1 MEGIVVIDQ
10 INNSK
15 LYCVLRIFYL
25 LWLIES
31 KKPTTKDL
39 NRYVARKFASDWED
53 IGIELGLDLD
63 VLKII
68 ARDNPQRSEAC
79 LRETLDKWLKLNTDA
94 TWEILEVA
102 LTNVNRTK
110 LGLEPVDD
118 IYGEVMY

>member
-10 INNSK
+10 IKNSK
-15 LYCVLRIFYL
+15 LYCVLHVFYL

-94 TWEILEVA
+94 TWETLEVA
-102 LTNVNRTK
+102 LTNINRTK

-118 IYGEVMY
+118 TYGEVIY